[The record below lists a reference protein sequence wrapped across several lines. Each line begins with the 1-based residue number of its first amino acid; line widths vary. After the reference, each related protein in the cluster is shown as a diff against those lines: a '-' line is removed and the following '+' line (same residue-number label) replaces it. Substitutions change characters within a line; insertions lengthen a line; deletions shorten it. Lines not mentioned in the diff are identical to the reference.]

1 MEEAPLYIKLLMYL
15 FVVVYMLSVMLE
27 TTHGEIVTMLKD
39 RHRMGLALLANLVVV
54 PILSFVLVRLLDLR
68 PEIRIGVMMLA
79 ISPGGLFALQFARVS
94 KGNRVF
100 AVALVIVLCVSAILI
115 TPLVAHWLFP
125 RAGAEVGPF
134 AWIVSLFL
142 LLVAAPLLAGRA
154 LQRQFPELAPKL
166 GRWLGLL
173 SIAIFII
180 AALLS
185 GRFKNPAI
193 KALGTDGIVAI
204 VVLTVVCWVVGW
216 TLGGP
221 EIRNRKVLAIST
233 AMRNFGICVPL
244 AVYYFPGTEVLAPIL
259 AFSGISI
266 PMNMVFALVTA
277 RTLRDPVDSPTS
289 AQAKSAS

>member
-15 FVVVYMLSVMLE
+15 FVVVYMFSVMLE
-27 TTHGEIVTMLKD
+27 TTRGEVVTMLKD
-39 RHRMGLALLANLVVV
+39 RRTMGLALLANLVAV
-54 PILSFVLVRLLDLR
+54 PILGFVLVRLLDLR

-100 AVALVIVLCVSAILI
+100 AVALVMFLFVSAVLI
-115 TPLVAHWLFP
+115 TPLLAHGLFP
-125 RAGAEVGPF
+125 RADAESGPF
-134 AWIVSLFL
+134 AWMIFLFL

-154 LQRQFPELAPKL
+154 LQSQIPELAPKL
-166 GRWLGLL
+166 GRGLGLL
-173 SIAIFII
+173 SIVIFIV

-185 GRFKNPAI
+185 GRFKTPAI

-204 VVLTVVCWVVGW
+204 IVLTLVCWVVGW
-216 TLGGP
+216 MLGGP

-244 AVYYFPGTEVLAPIL
+244 AAYYFPGTEVLAPIL

-277 RTLRDPVDSPTS
+277 RALHDPIASPTV
-289 AQAKSAS
+289 AG